1 MKLDRLVSF
10 FSTNPAARLLRS
22 PHAAQI
28 AFFLHCQF
36 KQGDA
41 ITIGHAELVQRLA
54 DFFDELHASE
64 PECLADRPEN
74 YLNDW
79 TSAGVRWLRR
89 YHDAEH
95 AEPVYELTPHTEEVL
110 KFLHQLLEQGVGFV
124 GTESRLKRIID
135 ALSDIVVRSS
145 ADPEQR
151 LAHLRAERRR
161 LDEEIAA
168 IESGTDVETYSATA
182 IRERFADAVS
192 DLTSLQGDFRAVEES
207 FKAITREVQQRQNDA
222 NTVRG
227 EILGHAL
234 AAEDRLKFADQG
246 VSFNEFVRLILSPA
260 KQEQLEAIV
269 AELQEIDALAEQSG
283 GMERVRGMISHL
295 ADEAEK
301 VLRTTRRLS
310 ATLRRLL
317 DVRSNTSRQRVAE
330 VLAQIKTTARKLAD
344 HPPGDEV
351 GLQLATQVHLGNP
364 MERTFWTA
372 PTEFDVRELLQ
383 HQPDELDRFAAFR
396 HFAALER
403 LDWKRMRANVERAV
417 ADSAHQV
424 SLPELL
430 ETYPVASGAI
440 ELLGYLQLAHDGGH
454 DVDTDELHIVQVQTI
469 TGEQV
474 AYEVPRVVFLAK
486 HLRQT
491 KQHSAVGAIE

>member
-22 PHAAQI
+22 PHAAPI
-28 AFFLHCQF
+28 AYFLHREF
-36 KQGDA
+36 KERDE

-54 DFFDELHASE
+54 EFLDELHASE
-64 PECLADRPEN
+64 PECLADRAEN

-110 KFLHQLLEQGVGFV
+110 KFLSHLLERGVGFV

-145 ADPEQR
+145 DDPEQR

-168 IESGTDVETYSATA
+168 IESGTGVETYSATA
-182 IRERFADAVS
+182 IRERFADAVA

-207 FKAITREVQQRQNDA
+207 FKAITREVQQRQNDPGA
-222 NTVRG
+222 ARG
-227 EILGHAL
+227 EILGQAL

-260 KQEQLEAIV
+260 KQEQLESVV
-269 AELQEIDALAEQSG
+269 AELQKIDALAEQTG
-283 GMERVRGMISHL
+283 GMQRVRGMISHL

-330 VLAQIKTTARKLAD
+330 VLSQIKTTARNLATN
-344 HPPGDEV
+344 PPGDEV
-351 GLQLATQVHLGNP
+351 GLRLATQLQLTNP

-383 HQPDELDRFAAFR
+383 HEPDELDRFAAFR
-396 HFAALER
+396 HFVALER
-403 LDWKRMRANVERAV
+403 LDWKRMHQNVESAV
-417 ADSAHQV
+417 EQSGHEV
-424 SLPELL
+424 TLPELL
-430 ETYPVASGAI
+430 EAYPVTTGAI
-440 ELLGYLQLAHDGGH
+440 ELLGYLQLAHDEGH
-454 DVDTDELHIVQVQTI
+454 EVTTDKTHVVHIQTV
-469 TGEQV
+469 TGEL
-474 AYEVPRVVFLAK
+474 ATYEVPRVVFLARG
-486 HLRQT
+486 LR
-491 KQHSAVGAIE
+491 KANVAAGAIQ